1 MLPVTRGS
9 AFRILTKGV
18 LVAAIVAAA
27 LASGSAAP
35 QRRGGRFGF
44 RQTFDT
50 RWYYDGSF
58 VFCRAS
64 FTQNPYGDGAGWYVD
79 YPRADL
85 NLPFRAGQLSK
96 IPISRDHEG
105 EPNHVLINFTDPHL
119 FQCPFVMI
127 TEPGGLFLDA
137 DEAAKLH
144 EYTEKGG
151 FLWADDF
158 WGEYAWQVFEAEIR
172 KAFPAGVYQIVDLPI
187 THPIFHMLYKIDH
200 IPQIPS
206 IDFWFRSGYQTSER
220 VDSRVPHVRGVID
233 ADGRLVVLAT
243 HNTDFGDAFEREGD
257 DRRYFDRFASEGYA
271 FGVNALLYAIT
282 H

>member
-1 MLPVTRGS
+1 VSPATRGS

-35 QRRGGRFGF
+35 QRRGGRFAF
-44 RQTFDT
+44 QNFDT

-58 VFCRAS
+58 VFCRVS
-64 FTQNPYGDGAGWYVD
+64 FRQNPRGDGNGWYVD

-85 NLPFRAGQLSK
+85 NLPFRTGQLTK

-119 FQCPFVMI
+119 FQCPFIMI
-127 TEPGGLFLDA
+127 TEPGGLYIDD
-137 DEAAKLH
+137 DEAARLR
-144 EYTEKGG
+144 EYLEKGG

-158 WGEYAWQVFEAEIR
+158 WGDYAWQVFEGEIR
-172 KAFPAGVYQIVDLPI
+172 KALPAGAFQIVDLPI
-187 THPIFHMLYKIDH
+187 THPIFHMLYKVDH

-220 VDSRVPHVRGVID
+220 GNDSRVPHVRGIFD
-233 ADGRLVVLAT
+233 ADGRMVVLAT

-257 DRRYFDRFASEGYA
+257 SREYFDRFAGEGYA
-271 FGVNALLYAIT
+271 FGVNALIYAIT